1 MNLAKV
7 DYLRVMLD
15 KFYMYPS
22 SALWRAIELNLLSK
36 LDYQHNSSI
45 LDLGCGNGY
54 FSHVLVKDKNLKI
67 EAGIDISRKAI
78 SKARKLNEKRQTYKT
93 LMAANAGNLPYE
105 KKSFSTVFSNC
116 AIEHIPNL
124 EDVLSEVYRVLKDN
138 GRFIFTVP
146 SPHFGRYSYIYS
158 FFEKRG
164 LSKIAKRYI
173 NHVNKKLAHY
183 NCFEPET
190 WKRCLKLAG
199 LELVEYKY
207 YITSEVAKIF
217 DILEFIYTLGIWK
230 FRINAFLMRF
240 SCFLESLGVKFHKKL
255 LIKVCY
261 DFLKRY
267 IEVENKSNGNMG
279 AAILLIAEKRSAQ
292 IFEQRA

>member
-183 NCFEPET
+183 NCFEVEA